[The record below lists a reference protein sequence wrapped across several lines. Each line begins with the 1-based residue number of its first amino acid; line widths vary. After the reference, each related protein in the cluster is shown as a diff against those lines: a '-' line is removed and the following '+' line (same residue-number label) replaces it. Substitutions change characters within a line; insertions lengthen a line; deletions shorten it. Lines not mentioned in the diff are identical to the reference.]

1 MGGDRGCRREGK
13 GAGRDRR
20 VLKGG
25 GGGCREEGGREQGGE
40 REGAEGNERVR
51 ERSFPFQSL
60 APGYLSAETR
70 QTGQRDK
77 KKMPGLRL
85 YMDSFSKAA
94 EAKKKGN

>member
-1 MGGDRGCRREGK
+1 MGAGCRREGE
-13 GAGRDRR
+13 GAGR
-20 VLKGG
+20 
-25 GGGCREEGGREQGGE
+25 GGREQGGE

-60 APGYLSAETR
+60 APGYLAAEKR
-70 QTGQRDK
+70 QTGQRDR
-77 KKMPGLRL
+77 KKMPGLQL